1 MGQGKETQTEEGP
14 TKTGTQNGKKD
25 KTQLAKEQQQQVEPT
40 QETEARP
47 NPQEAGENKRPATQI
62 GGTHKKSKA
71 QRTPP
76 EYTITDDDGEM
87 IARMVQDCLSE
98 DFDHV
103 AHHRDRIEEKLVD
116 MRQLLKK
123 IREGKPTSSRGI
135 EPSTPQTEGRV
146 QEEERESVQA
156 ILQPHV
162 TFHINPSM
170 LHMDEIVGQT
180 PLKDLSQIQLVLT
193 RIPSGALH
201 RLQVSVN
208 HEVQSHARKD
218 LTELKQATKK
228 QDALEIVYEKAKSET
243 QEERE
248 HIKGLEQK
256 VAGTYEKI
264 PQAAQEMK
272 SQQQKRLIRL
282 HRKSINIRRR

>member
-1 MGQGKETQTEEGP
+1 
-14 TKTGTQNGKKD
+14 
-25 KTQLAKEQQQQVEPT
+25 
-40 QETEARP
+40 
-47 NPQEAGENKRPATQI
+47 
-62 GGTHKKSKA
+62 
-71 QRTPP
+71 
-76 EYTITDDDGEM
+76 M

-98 DFDHV
+98 DFDHA

-123 IREGKPTSSRGI
+123 IGEGKPTSSRGL
-135 EPSTPQTEGRV
+135 EPLAPQTEGRV
-146 QEEERESVQA
+146 QEEERESVQE

-170 LHMDEIVGQT
+170 LRMDEIVGQT

-208 HEVQSHARKD
+208 HEVQSRAHKH
-218 LTELKQATKK
+218 LTELKQETKK

-248 HIKGLEQK
+248 RIKGLEKK

-264 PQAAQEMK
+264 PQAAQGDEITAVEK
-272 SQQQKRLIRL
+272 IDRIAQEIDQYQKEIENL
-282 HRKSINIRRR
+282 